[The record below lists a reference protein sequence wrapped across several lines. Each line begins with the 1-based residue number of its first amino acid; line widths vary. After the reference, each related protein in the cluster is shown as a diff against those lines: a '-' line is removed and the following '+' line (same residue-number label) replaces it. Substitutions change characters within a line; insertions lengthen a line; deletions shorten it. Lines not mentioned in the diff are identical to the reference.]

1 MATLNFPGLATG
13 IDTSKII
20 DQLMA
25 VNSQR
30 MANWQVKEQA
40 MESKSALYDEL
51 KTKVSAFEKAT
62 AALADSQALETFR
75 CSTSDSNRLG
85 IAATNEANPGS
96 HSVLINQLATSE
108 TWTQDTSTFD
118 HDTDYVGA
126 GTFLYSYNYQ
136 ERAIATTSTT
146 TLKDLVG
153 LINNDEKNPGVTASL
168 LNQGGKYHLMLSGRD
183 TGRDY
188 QISINSTSTEVWKPD
203 AGQANATFTQ
213 DSEDATGDTKIVSL
227 DQWSGPHAGT
237 ETITIAGKDHSGKTI
252 LPSRS
257 LTIADDTTLD
267 QLIKEINY
275 FYDGEASATLVNGQI
290 VVTDHT
296 SGASGMEI
304 GLTFNSNGSL
314 ATLGMPT
321 MAVSAEGGATS
332 ASVASLAP
340 STFVQTQDAQ
350 NAQVRID
357 GYIPTKVA
365 EVQTLA
371 TDAAATAGTFTLSFG
386 GQTTD
391 ALAYNASISDIQTA
405 LNALSSVTAAGG
417 LTVAGST
424 LNAGGPMTFTF
435 ASSAG
440 DVSAVSINA
449 TGLTGPTSA
458 TVSETTRGNNEE
470 WINRN
475 SNIITD
481 AVTGLTLILQGVND
495 KDTNGNVIPIN
506 VTVSRD
512 SQAVKGKVDSM
523 VAAYN
528 TLLSYLK
535 DKTEYNAT
543 TKKMGDLSDDIA
555 VTLIKT
561 QMKQPFIGVVSGF
574 SSSDPYTQ
582 AKDIGLTFDGSGN
595 LQLDATTF
603 NNAIKDNYLDVVNL
617 LGAAGTG
624 NTDSTAIEFY
634 NASSKFTTP
643 GEYDVQAT
651 VGEQD
656 GAKVITSAQI
666 RNSGD
671 SAWRNMVIQDNL
683 LVGNS
688 DFDSSGL
695 KALYP
700 ENGLYLKVDLS
711 STGTF
716 TSKVHVKKGMAGTL
730 DTTMTDVA
738 KSGGRLDV
746 SKNNLQLQMT
756 DLTRKISD
764 EKTRL
769 DKVQTALQQK
779 FARLEKTLTQ
789 YQQQMSAVNAVTGT
803 KVG

>member
-13 IDTSKII
+13 IDTSKIVQ
-20 DQLMA
+20 QLMA

-40 MESKSALYDEL
+40 MESKSTLYDEL
-51 KTKVSAFEKAT
+51 KTKVSAFEKST
-62 AALADSQALETFR
+62 AALADSQNLQTFR
-75 CSTSDSNRLG
+75 CSTSDPNRLG

-203 AGQANATFTQ
+203 AGQPNATFTQ

-227 DQWSGPHAGT
+227 DQWSGPHTGT

-252 LPSRS
+252 LPSRT

-275 FYDGEASATLVNGQI
+275 FYDGEASASLVNGQI

-304 GLTFNSNGSL
+304 GLTFNSNGSP

-350 NAQVRID
+350 NAQIRID
-357 GYIPTKVA
+357 GYTPTKVA

-386 GQTTD
+386 GQTTS
-391 ALAYNASISDIQTA
+391 ALAYNASLSDVQTA

-424 LNAGGPMTFTF
+424 LDAGGPMTFTF
-435 ASSAG
+435 AGSAG
-440 DVSAVSINA
+440 DVGAISVNA
-449 TGLTGPTSA
+449 AGLTGPTSA

-481 AVTGLTLILQGVND
+481 AVTGLTLILQNIND
-495 KDTNGNVIPIN
+495 KDTNGDPIPIN

-528 TLLSYLK
+528 SLLSYLK

-555 VTLIKT
+555 VTLIKS

-603 NNAIKDNYLDVVNL
+603 NNAIKDNYLDVINL

-643 GEYDVQAT
+643 GEYDVQVT

-656 GAKVITSAQI
+656 GAKVISSAQI
-666 RNSGD
+666 RSSGD
-671 SAWRNMVIQDNL
+671 SIWRNMAVQDNFIS
-683 LVGNS
+683 GNS

-695 KALYP
+695 KPLYP

-711 STGTF
+711 NTGTF
-716 TSKVHVKKGMAGTL
+716 TAKVRVKKGMAGTL
-730 DTTMTDVA
+730 DTTLTDVA
-738 KSGGRLDV
+738 KSSGRLDV
-746 SKNNLQLQMT
+746 SKNNLQLQIT
-756 DLTRKISD
+756 DLTRKITD

-769 DKVQTALQQK
+769 AKVQTALEQK

-789 YQQQMSAVNAVTGT
+789 YQQQMNAVSAVTGT
-803 KVG
+803 RVG